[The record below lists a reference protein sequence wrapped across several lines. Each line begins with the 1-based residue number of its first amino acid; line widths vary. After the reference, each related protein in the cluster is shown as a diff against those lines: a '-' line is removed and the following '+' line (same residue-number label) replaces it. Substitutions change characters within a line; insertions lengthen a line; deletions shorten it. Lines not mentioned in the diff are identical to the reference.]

1 MRSLFIFLAVV
12 VFLAGFAPAQQTS
25 FTVVSGSIVQVVPW
39 PVVSTM
45 DLSAASSMV
54 AAPGRTLLTL
64 DASVSMPRM
73 APDLALQTYENRA
86 VQQNKQLAAYSASTL
101 IRAELPDA
109 EQSGEYELE
118 RHYVAPR
125 TLEFKAVR
133 FSGDTFVKTNVINH
147 LLQSEVDHV
156 QKDDLSLTALTP
168 ANYKFSYKGSSDV
181 DGHVVHVFQVKPRK
195 KRAGLFKG
203 RVYLDAYNA
212 SLVRAEGSVVKSPSF
227 FVKNVEFVQDYS
239 DISGFTFPTHVH
251 SEARARIVG
260 RAVVDIY
267 QRNYQPVASPVQA
280 QQQIPT
286 M

>member
-1 MRSLFIFLAVV
+1 MMRSLFVFLAVV
-12 VFLAGFAPAQQTS
+12 VFLAGFSFAQAP
-25 FTVVSGSIVQVVPW
+25 FTVVSGSIVEVVPW

-45 DLSAASSMV
+45 DFSAQSPT
-54 AAPGRTLLTL
+54 AAGPGRAMLSL
-64 DASVSMPRM
+64 DASVAMPRM
-73 APDLALQTYENRA
+73 SPDLALETYQNRA
-86 VQQNKQLAAYSASTL
+86 QQQRAQLAAYSASTL
-101 IRAELPDA
+101 IHAELPDT

-125 TLEFKAVR
+125 TLEFKALR
-133 FSGDTFVKTNVINH
+133 FKGDNFVKTGVINH

-168 ANYKFSYKGSSDV
+168 ANYKFSYKGGSDV

-195 KRAGLFKG
+195 KRAGLFRG
-203 RVYLDAYNA
+203 RVYLDAYNG

-239 DISGFTFPTHVH
+239 DVSGFTFPTHVH

-280 QQQIPT
+280 RQQTPS